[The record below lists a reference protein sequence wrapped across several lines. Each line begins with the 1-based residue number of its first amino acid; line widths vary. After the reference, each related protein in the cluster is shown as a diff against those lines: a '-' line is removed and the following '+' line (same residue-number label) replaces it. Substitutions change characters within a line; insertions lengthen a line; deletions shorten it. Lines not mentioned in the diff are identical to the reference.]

1 MKKIFFIFPEF
12 KGAITGGTFYDYKVS
27 FYLKKI
33 HVPIKNIIVSDS
45 INRIKLSSL
54 INNLPKKSTVLID
67 GYLVN
72 KIPFLF
78 NKNIHILIHHPCCF
92 EAKEGKMSNLNLY
105 FNEKR
110 ALNYSKSIITVSKYM
125 KKVIRSILYQK
136 IKTEVAYPG
145 IDKIYYYNKRNLTSS
160 NILAIGNVIER
171 KGYSLL
177 IESLA
182 SIKSTWH
189 LNIIGKYSTKD
200 PFFIKLTEL
209 IDKYKLS
216 DNITFLGNIPND
228 AKMKHLKESKLFV
241 LPTFY
246 EGFGMSLVEASA
258 LGIHVITSDL
268 PVLREVLKGGQ
279 VDFIPINDVK
289 EFSKAITI
297 GLSGNAEINNSGLK
311 HYNWET
317 TAKNMKRA
325 LYAY

>member
-1 MKKIFFIFPEF
+1 M
-12 KGAITGGTFYDYKVS
+12 
-27 FYLKKI
+27 
-33 HVPIKNIIVSDS
+33 
-45 INRIKLSSL
+45 
-54 INNLPKKSTVLID
+54 
-67 GYLVN
+67 N

-78 NKNIHILIHHPCCF
+78 NKNIHILIHHPCCL

-136 IKTEVAYPG
+136 IKIEVAYPG
-145 IDKIYYYNKRNLTSS
+145 IDKIYYYNKRNSAAS

-228 AKMKHLKESKLFV
+228 AKMKCLQESKLFV

-297 GLSGNAEINNSGLK
+297 GLLGNTEINNSGLK